1 MRFGGTMHDEL
12 RKSITA
18 LAFALSALA
27 SFAAPGQI
35 PQTPIAFKAD
45 APDRYVVVRGDT
57 LWGIAEKFTDS
68 PWRWPDIWN
77 LNRDQIRNPHWIY
90 PGDVIVLDRV
100 HGRLSIA
107 GAEGKPGESGTSTS
121 GTSTS
126 GAAPGT
132 TTAGSEGAAGE
143 SGRRGGM
150 AAGGTVGTVKLSP
163 RVRAESSARDAIP
176 SIPPGAIEPFLSRP
190 LVIEPD
196 GLDHAPTI
204 IATEDHRVIIEAGN
218 KAYVRGMGDSKE
230 ENWYVYRRGEAL
242 IDPDTNVTLGYEA
255 IYLGTA
261 RVTRAGD
268 PATVEL
274 TTVTQEVGKGDNLL
288 PVGVPEVPKYAP
300 HAPAVFMQGRVI
312 GIYGGLNK
320 VGEAGPQSIIT
331 LNRGRADG
339 VEVGHVLAL
348 YRPGPVIAD
357 ASDKTGGKA
366 ATFKLPDE
374 RYGLAFV
381 FRVYDRVSYALVMR
395 ITKPV
400 NPLDVVQ
407 TP

>member
-1 MRFGGTMHDEL
+1 MHDQL
-12 RKSITA
+12 RQFITA
-18 LAFALSALA
+18 LVFALSGLALV
-27 SFAAPGQI
+27 AATAQTPPI
-35 PQTPIAFKAD
+35 PQSPIAFKSD

-57 LWGIAEKFTDS
+57 LWDIAERFTDS
-68 PWRWPDIWN
+68 PWRWPEIWN
-77 LNRDQIRNPHWIY
+77 FNREQIRNPHWIF

-100 HGRLSIA
+100 AGTLSIA
-107 GAEGKPGESGTSTS
+107 GADGGT
-121 GTSTS
+121 
-126 GAAPGT
+126 AAPGG
-132 TTAGSEGAAGE
+132 TAPGDAA
-143 SGRRGGM
+143 SGDAAAASAAARRGTE
-150 AAGGTVGTVKLSP
+150 AGGVVGTVKLAP
-163 RVRAESSARDAIP
+163 RVRAESTSRDAIP
-176 SIPPGAIEPFLSRP
+176 SIPPSAIEPFLSRP

-196 GLDHAPTI
+196 GLDNAPTI
-204 IATEDHRVIIEAGN
+204 IATEENRVILEAGN
-218 KAYVRGMGDSKE
+218 RAYVRGIGDSKE
-230 ENWYVYRRGEAL
+230 ENWYVYRRGGPL
-242 IDPDTNVTLGYEA
+242 VDPDTSVTLGYEA

-268 PATVEL
+268 PATVQL
-274 TTVTQEVGKGDNLL
+274 TTVTQEVAKGDKLL

-312 GIYGGLNK
+312 GIYGGLGK
-320 VGEAGPQSIIT
+320 VGEAGPLSTIT

-348 YRPGPVIAD
+348 YRPGPLIAD
-357 ASDKTGGKA
+357 ASQKVDGKP

-381 FRVYDRVSYALVMR
+381 FRLYDRVSYALVMR
-395 ITKPV
+395 VSRPV

>member
-1 MRFGGTMHDEL
+1 MHDQL

-18 LAFALSALA
+18 LVFALSGLA
-27 SFAAPGQI
+27 SSEALTQVPPI
-35 PQTPIAFKAD
+35 PQTPLAFKAD

-57 LWGIAEKFTDS
+57 LWGISERFTDS
-68 PWRWPDIWN
+68 PWRWPEIWN
-77 LNRDQIRNPHWIY
+77 FNREQIRNPHWIY

-100 HGRLSIA
+100 SGTLSIA
-107 GAEGKPGESGTSTS
+107 GTDAG
-121 GTSTS
+121 
-126 GAAPGT
+126 APGT
-132 TTAGSEGAAGE
+132 DAGAPGTGAGAPVAPSDAGA
-143 SGRRGGM
+143 SAPAGRPDLGVGV
-150 AAGGTVGTVKLSP
+150 GSVVGTVKLSP
-163 RVRAESSARDAIP
+163 RVRAESTARDAIP
-176 SIPPGAIEPFLSRP
+176 SIPPSAIEPFLSRP

-196 GLDHAPTI
+196 GLDNAPTI
-204 IATEDHRVIIEAGN
+204 IATEDNRVIIEAGN
-218 KAYVRGMGDSKE
+218 QAYVRGMGDSKE
-230 ENWYVYRRGEAL
+230 ENWFIYRRGKAL
-242 IDPDTNVTLGYEA
+242 VDPDTNVTLGYEA

-268 PATVEL
+268 PATVRL
-274 TTVTQEVGKGDNLL
+274 TTVTQEVGRGDKLL

-312 GIYGGLNK
+312 GIYGGLGK
-320 VGEAGPQSIIT
+320 VGEAGPQQIIT

-339 VEVGHVLAL
+339 VEVGHVFAL
-348 YRPGPVIAD
+348 YRPGPLIAD
-357 ASDKTGGKA
+357 ASARTGGKP

-381 FRVYDRVSYALVMR
+381 FRIYDRVSYALVMR
-395 ITKPV
+395 ISKPV

>member
-1 MRFGGTMHDEL
+1 MHDQL

-18 LAFALSALA
+18 LVFALSGLA
-27 SFAAPGQI
+27 SSDALTQVPPI
-35 PQTPIAFKAD
+35 PQTPLAFKAD

-57 LWGIAEKFTDS
+57 LWGISERFTDS
-68 PWRWPDIWN
+68 PWRWPEIWN
-77 LNRDQIRNPHWIY
+77 FNREQIRNPHWIY

-100 HGRLSIA
+100 SGTLSIA
-107 GAEGKPGESGTSTS
+107 GADAG
-121 GTSTS
+121 
-126 GAAPGT
+126 APGT
-132 TTAGSEGAAGE
+132 GAGAPVAPSGAGASAPAGRPDLGVGVG
-143 SGRRGGM
+143 SV
-150 AAGGTVGTVKLSP
+150 VGTVKLSP
-163 RVRAESSARDAIP
+163 RVRAESTARDAIP
-176 SIPPGAIEPFLSRP
+176 SIPPSAIEPFLSRP

-196 GLDHAPTI
+196 GLDNAPTI
-204 IATEDHRVIIEAGN
+204 IATEDNRVIIEAGN
-218 KAYVRGMGDSKE
+218 QAYVRGMGDSKE
-230 ENWYVYRRGEAL
+230 ENWFIYRRGKAL
-242 IDPDTNVTLGYEA
+242 VDPDTNVTLGYEA

-268 PATVEL
+268 PATVRL
-274 TTVTQEVGKGDNLL
+274 TTVTQEVGRGDKLL

-312 GIYGGLNK
+312 GIYGGLGK
-320 VGEAGPQSIIT
+320 VGEAGPQQIIT

-339 VEVGHVLAL
+339 VEVGHVFAL
-348 YRPGPVIAD
+348 YRPGPLIAD
-357 ASDKTGGKA
+357 ASARTGGKP

-381 FRVYDRVSYALVMR
+381 FRIYDRVSYALVMR
-395 ITKPV
+395 ISKPV

>member
-1 MRFGGTMHDEL
+1 MHDQL

-18 LAFALSALA
+18 LVFVLGGLA
-27 SFAAPGQI
+27 TAVAQAQI
-35 PQTPIAFKAD
+35 PQTPIAFKDD

-57 LWGIAEKFTDS
+57 LWGIAERFTDS

-77 LNRDQIRNPHWIY
+77 FNREQIRNPHWIY

-100 HGRLSIA
+100 SGPLSIVGADGKRGAPAGTGGTGGPA
-107 GAEGKPGESGTSTS
+107 GAGGP
-121 GTSTS
+121 
-126 GAAPGT
+126 GAATGPQAGRPGLDS
-132 TTAGSEGAAGE
+132 GSA
-143 SGRRGGM
+143 
-150 AAGGTVGTVKLSP
+150 VGTVKLSP
-163 RVRAESSARDAIP
+163 RVRAESTARDAIP
-176 SIPPGAIEPFLSRP
+176 SIPPSAIEPFLSRP

-196 GLDHAPTI
+196 GLENAPTI
-204 IATEDHRVIIEAGN
+204 IATEENRVIIEAGN
-218 KAYVRGMGDSKE
+218 QAYVRGMRDSKE
-230 ENWYVYRRGEAL
+230 ENWFIYRRGKAL
-242 IDPDTNVTLGYEA
+242 VDPDTDITLGYEA

-261 RVTRAGD
+261 RVIRAGD
-268 PATVEL
+268 PATIRL
-274 TTVTQEVGKGDNLL
+274 TTVTQEVGAGDKLL

-312 GIYGGLNK
+312 GVYGGLGK
-320 VGEAGPQSIIT
+320 VGEAGPQQIIT

-339 VEVGHVLAL
+339 VEVGHVFAL
-348 YRPGPVIAD
+348 YRPGPMIAD
-357 ASDKTGGKA
+357 ASANTGGKP

-381 FRVYDRVSYALVMR
+381 FRIYDRVSYALVMR
-395 ITKPV
+395 ISKPV